1 MPVPESHSPSSDR
14 PGSKPLPIA
23 DRDEARGGDPSTSRW
38 VRESPSRSASPRGR
52 PADPERSAGALRYAR
67 AWRAWD
73 AVPSGRRAIAPWW
86 RDTPGRHR
94 AWPRCGEPHARSW
107 TAPGP
112 SGGRPRGCRAPV
124 RAEARSPPDRRTTG
138 SVRTG
143 AGTKG
148 RGGRVACR
156 PPDGT
161 SGFLEPAPRRCQ
173 RLHPRWSDLLRWRP
187 RTGEE
192 RHVLQPKAGLAS
204 AMGLAPTGP
213 NVASAFSSPPLL
225 QGVATIT

>member
-1 MPVPESHSPSSDR
+1 MSANSNRGEDMQGFLSPSVRRALPKSR
-14 PGSKPLPIA
+14 KVGSKTGQKLVPY
-23 DRDEARGGDPSTSRW
+23 DRAGVCRH
-38 VRESPSRSASPRGR
+38 AL
-52 PADPERSAGALRYAR
+52 ADPERSAGALRCAR
-67 AWRAWD
+67 AWPAWD
-73 AVPSGRRAIAPWW
+73 AVLSGRRATAPWW

-107 TAPGP
+107 TAPGL

-124 RAEARSPPDRRTTG
+124 RTEVRSPLDRRTTG
-138 SVRTG
+138 RVLTG
-143 AGTKG
+143 VGTKG

-213 NVASAFSSPPLL
+213 NVAS
-225 QGVATIT
+225 